1 MRHWILK
8 RYFTYFCQPELQGLN
23 QKPTN
28 QNGTWFWFL
37 VCQIFS
43 FLVLIPVPAFNH
55 QCLGLTSKFLVKP
68 AILTRNEGITF
79 RFKMR
84 QKLLAKTQ
92 KWIRYWRIFQRI
104 LDRVNPIYI
113 VVVSDS
119 SWIQKQISP
128 HSTQWQAT
136 ADSACVRNTTS
147 LLTHT
152 RQP

>member
-37 VCQIFS
+37 VCQIFN

-55 QCLGLTSKFLVKP
+55 QCLGLTSKFLIKP

-84 QKLLAKTQ
+84 QTPKNTKMNKILKNIPKNIGPDEPYLYSSSFLL
-92 KWIRYWRIFQRI
+92 I
-104 LDRVNPIYI
+104 LNLETNIPTFN
-113 VVVSDS
+113 
-119 SWIQKQISP
+119 Q
-128 HSTQWQAT
+128 
-136 ADSACVRNTTS
+136 
-147 LLTHT
+147 
-152 RQP
+152 